1 MSTLDP
7 GVQPDHQD
15 AVAAGDQGDA
25 AGGWRGQVRGGGSNI
40 THKYC
45 KPHST
50 VGDEEVIVDLSYMSI
65 FSDTVHISDL
75 DF

>member
-25 AGGWRGQVRGGGSNI
+25 AGGWRGQVREAQLHYTQCTVNLTPLWATRGSKFYPILMYDPLMWLQN
-40 THKYC
+40 C
-45 KPHST
+45 
-50 VGDEEVIVDLSYMSI
+50 
-65 FSDTVHISDL
+65 
-75 DF
+75 